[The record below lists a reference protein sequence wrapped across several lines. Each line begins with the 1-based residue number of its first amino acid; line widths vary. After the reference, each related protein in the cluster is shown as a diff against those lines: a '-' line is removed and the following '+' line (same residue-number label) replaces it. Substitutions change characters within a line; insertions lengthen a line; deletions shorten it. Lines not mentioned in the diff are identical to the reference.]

1 MHHVHGEVP
10 SSPTLIRLP
19 PFLVQ
24 SNRVRWVQ
32 FYGSE
37 NGAEPVGRVQLS
49 LLYALAGAGSAAA
62 KWQPTTETA
71 AYDILLG
78 VVLRALGF
86 RHRELQLYGP
96 WRWLLDEF
104 ALYYGVSDSY
114 TRLRYAQAARLPGK
128 SYLHMVILGS
138 EAMLPFLM
146 VGAAPRQT
154 GLR

>member
-1 MHHVHGEVP
+1 MHGEVP
-10 SSPTLIRLP
+10 SSPTLICLP
-19 PFLVQ
+19 PPLVQ
-24 SNRVRWVQ
+24 TNRVRWVQ

-37 NGAEPVGRVQLS
+37 NGAELVGRVQLS
-49 LLYALAGAGSAAA
+49 LMYALAGAASTAA

-86 RHRELQLYGP
+86 RHRDLQLYGP

-114 TRLRYAQAARLPGK
+114 TRLRYAQGARCHGK
-128 SYLHMVILGS
+128 SDLHMVIPGS
-138 EAMLPFLM
+138 EAMLPFLT
-146 VGAAPRQT
+146 VRATPRQT
-154 GLR
+154 GVR